1 VTLKTEMMD
10 CPLLAWEIRQQ
21 RAWNKM
27 YYVLTSVGISK
38 CVSHAKADVLKHVLT
53 WFKADKSVD
62 VSG

>member
-1 VTLKTEMMD
+1 
-10 CPLLAWEIRQQ
+10 
-21 RAWNKM
+21 M

-53 WFKADKSVD
+53 WFKTDKCVD